1 MPRNR
6 TAGADAANVGRGGA
20 RAGPEAGFSAVTAI
34 VILVILAV
42 LGAAIVTITGTRS
55 ASAALDV
62 LGSKAYQSARAGI
75 EWGAFRIRNPE
86 NTNAVPPGPYTTQYA
101 CPGPATSFSLGGELA
116 GFTVTV
122 QCTSTLQTEFGNLIT
137 IYQLVA
143 TSCNIPVGAAPGTCP
158 NTTTAF
164 NYVER
169 QMTGSMQ
176 TCRQSADGPGC

>member
-6 TAGADAANVGRGGA
+6 TAGADAANIR
-20 RAGPEAGFSAVTAI
+20 RAGAPACSEAGFSAVTAI

-42 LGAAIVTITGTRS
+42 LGAAIVTVTGTRS

-62 LGSKAYQSARAGI
+62 LGSRAYQSARAGI
-75 EWGAFRIRNPE
+75 EWGAFQIRNPE
-86 NTNAVPPGPYTTQYA
+86 NTNAAPPGPYTAQYA

-122 QCTSTLQTEFGNLIT
+122 QCTSTPYTEFGNRVT

-143 TSCNIPVGAAPGTCP
+143 TSCNIPDSGACP
-158 NTTTAF
+158 NNTTTAF